1 MAPGQ
6 ALRSLRNC
14 FVTALIA
21 YHKRNRDEHNH
32 ECAIRRK
39 HPDGEKREGTK
50 DHSKHGCKTG
60 IGHSGLLFGFHF
72 GVAQFPAI

>member
-1 MAPGQ
+1 VRQSAASRENRMPERCLSHFMAPGQ

-39 HPDGEKREGTK
+39 HPDGEKTRGDK
-50 DHSKHGCKTG
+50 GP
-60 IGHSGLLFGFHF
+60 
-72 GVAQFPAI
+72 Q